1 LQFFWNPYTTRFRD
15 IEKKFLE
22 QAQLVKEHAVASRM
36 FDQMHQEAGKDNEK
50 RVMDNEKRARDTE
63 KRGTTLR
70 NIEAFVFSRLF

>member
-22 QAQLVKEHAVASRM
+22 QAQLVKEHAVGFRM
-36 FDQMHQEAGKDNEK
+36 IDQMHQEA
-50 RVMDNEKRARDTE
+50 EKRARDTE

-70 NIEAFVFSRLF
+70 NIEAFVFSRPF